1 MLKPVRA
8 HRRLIRFLTVIRLN
22 TLFLH
27 SVMAIPVFY
36 SEKLLADAESESPS
50 AHKPREVLASW
61 FDLNIPLSLQ
71 TPSPLSCQLLSLA
84 HAPDY
89 VDGVLAGQLKNGY
102 GNHQLSVANSLPY
115 LAGATL
121 GAAQAVLQSRSVAIA
136 PIGPCHQAGYRSG
149 AADATFNALLI
160 TALALKRQRRA
171 ERIGIIDL
179 SREAA
184 LGSADII
191 KRIPDNDWLKHLDA
205 TSLPCRSDADIAA
218 LSDAVLDMADCELIL
233 CQASV
238 DSHHD
243 DLGGGW
249 LDAEQLYQRDLNLFR
264 TAQEWCLPLVLT
276 LGAGHQRDQ
285 LGKLTPLLVLHDN
298 TLRALATA
306 LAN

>member
-1 MLKPVRA
+1 
-8 HRRLIRFLTVIRLN
+8 
-22 TLFLH
+22 
-27 SVMAIPVFY
+27 MAIPVFY

-71 TPSPLSCQLLSLA
+71 TPVPLSRQLLSLA

-89 VDGVLAGQLKNGY
+89 VDGVLSGQIHNGY
-102 GNHQLSVANSLPY
+102 GNHQLSVAHSLPY
-115 LAGATL
+115 LAGSVL
-121 GAAQAVLQSRSVAIA
+121 GAAQAVLQSRGVAIA
-136 PIGPCHQAGYRSG
+136 PIGPCHQAGYRHG
-149 AADATFNALLI
+149 GEDATFNALLI
-160 TALALKRQRRA
+160 TALALKCQRLA
-171 ERIGIIDL
+171 ERIGVIDL

-191 KRIPDNDWLKHLDA
+191 KRIPDNGWLKHLDA
-205 TSLPCRSDADIAA
+205 TSLPCRGDADIAA
-218 LSDAVLDMADCELIL
+218 LSDIVLEMADCDLIL

-243 DLGGGW
+243 DLAGGW
-249 LDAEQLYQRDLNLFR
+249 LDTEQLYQRDLNLCR

-276 LGAGHQRDQ
+276 LGAGHQRDP
-285 LGKLTPLLVLHDN
+285 LGKLTPLLALHDN

>member
-1 MLKPVRA
+1 
-8 HRRLIRFLTVIRLN
+8 
-22 TLFLH
+22 
-27 SVMAIPVFY
+27 MAIPVFY

-71 TPSPLSCQLLSLA
+71 TPVPLGPQLLSLA

-89 VDGVLAGQLKNGY
+89 VDGVLAGRIHNGY
-102 GNHQLSVANSLPY
+102 GNFRQSVACSLPY
-115 LAGATL
+115 LAGAVL

-136 PIGPCHQAGYRSG
+136 PIGPCHQAGYRYG
-149 AADATFNALLI
+149 GGDATFNVLLI
-160 TALALKRQRRA
+160 TALALKRKRLA

-179 SREAA
+179 SRDAA

-191 KRIPDNDWLKHLDA
+191 RRIPENDWLKHLDA
-205 TSLPCRSDADIAA
+205 TSLSCHCDADIAA
-218 LSDAVLDMADCELIL
+218 LSDGVLEMADCDLIL

-249 LDAEQLYQRDLNLFR
+249 LDVDQLYQRDLILFR

-276 LGAGHQRDQ
+276 LGAGNQRDT
-285 LGKLTPLLVLHDN
+285 LGKLTPLLALHDN
-298 TLRALATA
+298 TLRALGAA
-306 LAN
+306 LAA